1 MHEACCGSL
10 FFIQQRYMTREE
22 IIQEVTTRVGETSL
36 STRTIGDYVDANLPA
51 EGTEPDE
58 AYWEKHVGVLKS
70 LSGNYSHDVKAFVDD
85 WKDKHPDT
93 EPDEKK
99 KKVEPDNQLEERLKK
114 LENELTAER
123 SRRRGLERTEMLSAK
138 GKELKVANEALWR
151 DVVKGIEA
159 TDEDTDKTLLKKAK
173 EAYESKLKA
182 YMGDGVQPYSSTGG
196 VKTVDE
202 KTATARRDA
211 FFKSV
216 GARKIDN

>member
-1 MHEACCGSL
+1 MKHVAAPP

-36 STRTIGDYVDANLPA
+36 SERTIGDYVDANLPA

-58 AYWEKHVGVLKS
+58 VYWEKHVGVLKS

-85 WKDKHPDT
+85 WNEKHKDVDT
-93 EPDEKK
+93 DTHKK
-99 KKVEPDNQLEERLKK
+99 KPTDIDNELEARLKK

-123 SRRRGLERTEMLSAK
+123 SRRKGLERTEMLSAK

-151 DVVKGIEA
+151 DVVRGIEA